1 MGSGSRFTNLRP
13 ECDEQ
18 ASGAVNRKGHLKM
31 TRHSALAGNQATVD
45 KIVRGSGTG
54 LHSGQVISF
63 RIHPA
68 APNTGIVFQRT
79 DMGGA
84 LIPATWKH
92 VVDTRLCSVV
102 ANRDGARVGTIE
114 HLMAAL
120 AGCGVDN
127 ARIAIDGPEV
137 PAMDGSAAP
146 FVALIEQAGLRR
158 QSVARRV
165 IEILKP
171 INVAEGNARA
181 SLVPADSFTVSC
193 EIDFDNPAIG
203 RQSRTVTLMNGNFKS
218 EISRARTFGFE
229 DEVVQ
234 LRKAGLARGGSFDNA
249 IVVGESGVLNAEG
262 LRYDDEFV
270 RHKLLDCLGDLYLA
284 GARIL
289 GHFQGHR
296 SGHALNHRALTA
308 LFADPEAWRYRTLGV
323 GRTNAPVPALRL
335 AGAGD

>member
-1 MGSGSRFTNLRP
+1 
-13 ECDEQ
+13 
-18 ASGAVNRKGHLKM
+18 M
-31 TRHSALAGNQATVD
+31 TRHNALAGNQATID
-45 KIVRGSGTG
+45 KMVRGSGTG
-54 LHSGQVISF
+54 LHSGEAVSL

-68 APNTGIVFQRT
+68 APNTGIIFQRT
-79 DMGGA
+79 DKGGA
-84 LIPATWKH
+84 LIPAVWTH

-102 ANRDGARVGTIE
+102 ANKDGLRVGTIE

-120 AGCGVDN
+120 AGCGIDN

-146 FVALIEQAGLRR
+146 FVELIEKAGVRR

-165 IEILKP
+165 IEVLRP
-171 INVAEGNARA
+171 ISVVEGDARA

-193 EIDFDNPAIG
+193 EIEFDNPAIR

-229 DEVVQ
+229 DDVVQ
-234 LRKAGLARGGSFDNA
+234 LRKAGLARGGSFENA
-249 IVVGESGVLNAEG
+249 IVVGEHGVLNAEG

-270 RHKLLDCLGDLYLA
+270 RHKLLDCVGDLYLA

-289 GHFQGHR
+289 GHFRGYR
-296 SGHALNHRALTA
+296 SGHALNHRVLTT
-308 LFADPEAWRYRTLGV
+308 LFADPDAWRYRTLTAP
-323 GRTNAPVPALRL
+323 RTGATAPALRL

>member
-1 MGSGSRFTNLRP
+1 M
-13 ECDEQ
+13 
-18 ASGAVNRKGHLKM
+18 
-31 TRHSALAGNQATVD
+31 
-45 KIVRGSGTG
+45 VRGSGTG
-54 LHSGQVISF
+54 LHSGTSVSF

-79 DMGGA
+79 DKGGA
-84 LIPATWKH
+84 LVPATWKH

-102 ANRDGARVGTIE
+102 ANKDGTRVGTIE

-120 AGCGVDN
+120 AGCGIDN

-146 FVALIEQAGLRR
+146 FVELIERAGLRR

-171 INVAEGNARA
+171 VSVSDGDAHA
-181 SLVPADSFTVSC
+181 SLVPANSFTVSC
-193 EIDFDNPAIG
+193 EIDFENPAIG

-218 EISRARTFGFE
+218 EIASARTFGFE
-229 DEVVQ
+229 EDVVQ
-234 LRKAGLARGGSFDNA
+234 LRKAGLARGGSFENA
-249 IVVGESGVLNAEG
+249 IVIGEHGVLNAEG
-262 LRYDDEFV
+262 LRYEDEFV

-289 GHFQGHR
+289 GHFRGHR
-296 SGHALNHRALTA
+296 SGHALNHRVLTA
-308 LFADPEAWRYRTLGV
+308 LFADSDAWRYRTL
-323 GRTNAPVPALRL
+323 TAPRANTAVPALRL
-335 AGAGD
+335 ADAGD